1 MPVDVATLL
10 AGINTAD
17 SLLGKVLNK
26 RGTRITKKILAVS
39 TMQEAINQTELY
51 LAESERNFVP
61 NANLSHLWNEAFT
74 AMIPVDKGIA
84 ASLRQKSRFWSNPQR
99 WINEEGAMELI
110 PDLNELNQK
119 CEMLLIELDKRS

>member
-1 MPVDVATLL
+1 MEVATLL

-17 SLLGKVLNK
+17 SLLSKVLNK

-51 LAESERNFVP
+51 LAESDRNFVP

-74 AMIPVDKGIA
+74 AMIAVDKKVA
-84 ASLRQKSRFWSNPQR
+84 ESLRHKSRFWSNPQE
-99 WINEEGAMELI
+99 WISEPGSMELI
-110 PDLNELNQK
+110 LTLNELNTK
-119 CEMLLIELDKRS
+119 CETLLNELNKRS